1 MSDIRLIG
9 FDVDGTLVQHDE
21 NVVVWQIFH
30 NHYMVDP
37 QVGVERYRQFKAGQ
51 LSFDRWVALDVQS
64 WIDAHAKKE
73 EMVKIIRENLTL
85 TQDAE
90 WTLCELKRRGY
101 IIGLIS
107 GTLDLVTDE
116 LLKDVPF
123 DFAFM
128 NHLQFDENGYLCGW
142 QASRF
147 DAPGK
152 AITLEEM
159 AKKRGLTLENCAFV
173 GDHINDLGALKA
185 AALGIG
191 YMPKDPSVNAT
202 AKAVI
207 PGGSF
212 KQLLD
217 FFPDLTK

>member
-1 MSDIRLIG
+1 MQNIKIIG
-9 FDVDGTLVQHDE
+9 FDVDGTLVQHDA

-37 QVGVERYRQFKAGQ
+37 QLGVERYRLFKEGKLA
-51 LSFDRWVALDVQS
+51 FKEWVRLDVKC

-73 EMVKIIRENLTL
+73 EMIKIIKENLGL
-85 TQDAE
+85 TQDAKE
-90 WTLCELKRRGY
+90 TLLELKRRGY

-128 NHLQFDENGYLCGW
+128 NHLQFDENGYLTGCT
-142 QASRF
+142 ASRF
-147 DAPGK
+147 DSPGK
-152 AITLEEM
+152 AETLKEIAES
-159 AKKRGLTLENCAFV
+159 RGLTLENCAFV
-173 GDHINDLGALKA
+173 GDHINDLDALRS

-191 YMPKDPSVNAT
+191 YMPKDPAVNAA
-202 AKAVI
+202 AKHIVES
-207 PGGSF
+207 GSF
-212 KQLLD
+212 KQILQY
-217 FFPDLTK
+217 FPPIN